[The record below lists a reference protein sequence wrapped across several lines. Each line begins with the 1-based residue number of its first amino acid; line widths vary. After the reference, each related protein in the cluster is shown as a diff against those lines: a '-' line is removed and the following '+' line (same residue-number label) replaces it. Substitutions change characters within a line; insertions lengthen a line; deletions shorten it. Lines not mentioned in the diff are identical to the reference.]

1 MNLQPILLVA
11 ACALASAP
19 ALAADHVVHAGGATL
34 TFNPSTIEAL
44 VGDTVTFVNDG
55 GAHNVASD
63 AGAPITFRCA
73 SGCDGDGAGG
83 NGDVSAVAWS
93 ATITITQAAAHSS
106 IGYHCEAHQSRG
118 MVGSINVTNPVDLQS
133 FEVD

>member
-1 MNLQPILLVA
+1 MTLQTA
-11 ACALASAP
+11 FLASALALFAAP
-19 ALAADHVVHAGGATL
+19 AGAVDHLVHVGGTGF

-44 VGDTVTFVNDG
+44 VNDTVTFVNDG

-73 SGCDGDGAGG
+73 NGCDGAGG
-83 NGDVSAVAWS
+83 NGDISGAAWTS
-93 ATITITQAAAHSS
+93 TITVTSAAAHSS
-106 IGYHCEAHQSRG
+106 IGFHCEAHQSLG
-118 MVGSINVTNPVDLQS
+118 MVGSISVSTPVELQA